1 MYYAVPGGCGVRKE
15 AMRLARYLH
24 DDTGAIGAVVG
35 DTVIPLPG
43 VTSVLDGPSEV
54 PDGPSEVPDG
64 PRVPLSDVRLLA
76 PIPRPPKF
84 LAAGLNFE
92 DHLAETGLPR
102 PATPVFFN
110 KQTTCVVGPG
120 DDVHRPR
127 VSEMLDYEGELGV
140 VIGRRCRH
148 VPADAAYEVIAGYL
162 IVNDVT
168 VRDWQL
174 ASPTMTMGKSFDT
187 HGPIGPWLTT
197 VDEIPNPHDLAIRT
211 WLNDQQVQ
219 DGSTKDMIFDIPTQ
233 IATLST
239 AFTLEPGDIIATGTP
254 AGVGIVRQPPLWMQ
268 AGDIV
273 RVEIDGLGVLE
284 NRIIDEPADTEFR

>member
-1 MYYAVPGGCGVRKE
+1 
-15 AMRLARYLH
+15 MRLARYEH
-24 DDTGAIGAVVG
+24 EQIEAIGAVVDG
-35 DTVIPLPG
+35 AIVPLPG
-43 VTSVLDGPSEV
+43 VASVLEPPSAL
-54 PDGPSEVPDG
+54 PDG
-64 PRVPLSDVRLLA
+64 PRLAFEDVRLLA

-84 LAAGLNFE
+84 LAAGLNYE
-92 DHLAETGLPR
+92 DHLEETGLPR
-102 PATPVFFN
+102 PASPVFFN

-127 VSEMLDYEGELGV
+127 VSDQLDYEGELGV

-148 VPADAAYEVIAGYL
+148 VPIEHAFDVVAGYL
-162 IVNDVT
+162 VVNDVT

-174 ASPTMTMGKSFDT
+174 SSPTMTLGKSFDT

-197 VDEIPNPHDLAIRT
+197 VDEIDDPHDLAIRT
-211 WLNDQQVQ
+211 WLNDQLVQ
-219 DGSTKDMIFDIPTQ
+219 DGSTSSMIFDIPTQ

-254 AGVGIVRQPPLWMQ
+254 AGVGIVRQPPLWMKP
-268 AGDIV
+268 GDVV

-284 NRIIDEPADTEFR
+284 NRVVEEPAGSAVR